1 MGELFFRIILYLLD
15 GTFWILAPMWV
26 LTKFYGYPAKP
37 SKHRKWIFVIALV
50 LYDILNLF
58 IYYICLK
65 TGSYPGVINGVLLW
79 FCLGYWMVNLK
90 VTGKWKRLLLIFFTM
105 EFCVSIF
112 DLVSCVFSY
121 ISLLTKGNIFVPVLI
136 VYIQLIFEIGL
147 FWLLSRLSSR
157 NRKEPMGFSLAVSS
171 VIMCILLDLVL
182 DFFNVE
188 GYSELQP
195 IIRLRLTLPEEQM
208 DRAMSIGVLLIIV
221 VVVLLFIFMII
232 RESESEYFQKK
243 NTINEYYLEIQKQH
257 YESLM
262 ESNREIRKIKHDMKN
277 HIYCLQM
284 FCQNGEYENLETY
297 LQEIS
302 DNLQHVDQSVHVG
315 NEIADAIISE
325 KKVKAEQKNIQL
337 EVDGDM
343 YGVNMSAIDVCTIFS
358 NVIENA
364 LEAVE
369 ALPVE
374 NRKITLDIHRNQNF
388 LLIDERN
395 FIDHEVEIRDNTI
408 DTTKKDKGNHGFGI
422 MNIKEAAAKYDGEC
436 QLSVTSPQAGIYEF
450 CIEIMIPIL

>member
-1 MGELFFRIILYLLD
+1 MGELFFRIIFYLLD

-26 LTKFYGYPAKP
+26 LTQFYGYPVKQ
-37 SKHRKWIFVIALV
+37 SKHRNWIFVTALV
-50 LYDILNLF
+50 VYDFLNLF
-58 IYYICLK
+58 IYYICMK
-65 TGSYPGVINGVLLW
+65 KGSYPGVINGVLLW

-90 VTGKWKRLLLIFFTM
+90 VTGKWKRFLLIFFTM

-112 DLVSCVFSY
+112 DLVACVYSY
-121 ISLLTKGNIFVPVLI
+121 ISLLTKGNVFVSVLS
-136 VYIQLIFEIGL
+136 VYVQLIFEIGL
-147 FWLLSRLSSR
+147 FWLLSWLSSR
-157 NRKEPMGFSLAVSS
+157 NRKEPMGFSLVVSS
-171 VIMCILLDLVL
+171 VIMCMLLDLVL

-208 DRAMSIGVLLIIV
+208 DQAMSIGVLLIIV

-284 FCQNGEYENLETY
+284 FCQNGEYENLKRY

-325 KKVKAEQKNIQL
+325 KKIKAEQKNIQL

-343 YGVNMSAIDVCTIFS
+343 YGINMSAMDVCTIFS

-369 ALPVE
+369 SLPVE
-374 NRKITLDIHRNQNF
+374 KRKIILDIHRNQNF

-395 FIDHEVEIRDNTI
+395 YIDHEVEIRDNTI
-408 DTTKKDKGNHGFGI
+408 ATTKKDKGNHGFGI

-436 QLSVTSPQAGIYEF
+436 QLSVTSPESGIYEF